1 MKQKNW
7 KHAVA
12 LGLALAIVLSAG
24 ILNSGNWLHANEDET
39 VAQEAPA
46 TEAPATEGV
55 PEETQAT
62 QPAVQGNTVT
72 EQIVL
77 EETKPAETTAPTVA
91 QEETKPVET
100 TAPTVAQEETK
111 PVETTAPTA
120 AQEETKP
127 VETTAPTVAQEET
140 KPVETT
146 APTVAQEETKPAET
160 TAATEETTAP
170 TEETTAP
177 TEETTVPTE
186 ETQPI
191 LEAAELPLT
200 VTLVDTEG
208 NPVGDGTWITTVNF
222 AKGST
227 TATIAAPKVAGYI
240 TPEAISV
247 ERTAETTELT
257 ATAVYE
263 AEPATFTITVKI
275 ENAEQGEVKVN
286 NEKIGDGFTQEMQ
299 EGETFTFTA
308 AAADGC
314 RMKVEG
320 AKLKDESI
328 PGEYTVETNV
338 DKTVTITFKAKT
350 PEELVA
356 EALDPNRSV
365 SIAVH
370 KDADIL
376 YEGDQVTLEAVLSG
390 YDNVN
395 YTLQWRYS
403 LDDQTW
409 QDCPGQTGES
419 MTITMDSTNYKYYW
433 NVLVTITGLKEPA
446 AEQPAAE

>member
-1 MKQKNW
+1 MKQRNW

-12 LGLALAIVLSAG
+12 LALALTIVLSTG

-39 VAQEAPA
+39 VAQ
-46 TEAPATEGV
+46 TESAQ
-55 PEETQAT
+55 ETVA
-62 QPAVQGNTVT
+62 ASQGNMVT

-77 EETKPAETTAPTVA
+77 EPKPTEETKATEASEETKPADDAKADADDTEETTASTEETAASTEETAASTEETTASAEETTAPT
-91 QEETKPVET
+91 EET
-100 TAPTVAQEETK
+100 TASTE
-111 PVETTAPTA
+111 ETTAST
-120 AQEETKP
+120 E
-127 VETTAPTVAQEET
+127 ETTAS
-140 KPVETT
+140 
-146 APTVAQEETKPAET
+146 
-160 TAATEETTAP
+160 TEETTAP

-208 NPVGDGTWITTVNF
+208 NPVGDGTWTTTVNF

-227 TATIAAPKVAGYI
+227 TATIAAPKVSGYI

-263 AEPATFTITVKI
+263 AEPETFTITVKI

-286 NEKIGDGFTQEMQ
+286 DEKIGDGFTQEMQ

-320 AKLKDESI
+320 AKLKDKEV
-328 PGEYTVETNV
+328 PGEYIVETNV
-338 DKTVTITFKAKT
+338 DKTVTITFKEKT
-350 PEELVA
+350 QEELVA

-365 SIAVH
+365 TVTFDVPEDGLH
-370 KDADIL
+370 FGDVVELKADI
-376 YEGDQVTLEAVLSG
+376 QG

-395 YTLQWRYS
+395 YTLQWRWSTDNATWNELAGENGDS
-403 LDDQTW
+403 LKVLVT
-409 QDCPGQTGES
+409 EE
-419 MTITMDSTNYKYYW
+419 NYQYYW
-433 NVLVTITGLKEPA
+433 NVLVTVTGLK
-446 AEQPAAE
+446 

>member
-1 MKQKNW
+1 MKQRNW

-12 LGLALAIVLSAG
+12 LALALTIVLSTG

-39 VAQEAPA
+39 VAESAPA
-46 TEAPATEGV
+46 QEV
-55 PEETQAT
+55 VQETVA
-62 QPAVQGNTVT
+62 ASQGNMVT

-77 EETKPAETTAPTVA
+77 EPKPTEETKATEASEETKPADDAQADADDTEETTASTEETTASTEETAASAEETTASAEETTAPT
-91 QEETKPVET
+91 EET
-100 TAPTVAQEETK
+100 TASTE
-111 PVETTAPTA
+111 ETTAS
-120 AQEETKP
+120 
-127 VETTAPTVAQEET
+127 
-140 KPVETT
+140 
-146 APTVAQEETKPAET
+146 
-160 TAATEETTAP
+160 TEETTAP

-208 NPVGDGTWITTVNF
+208 NPVGDGTWTTTVKF

-227 TATIAAPKVAGYI
+227 KAAIAAPKVAGYI

-263 AEPATFTITVKI
+263 AEPETFTITVKI

-286 NEKIGDGFTQEMQ
+286 GEKVGDGFTQEMQ

-308 AAADGC
+308 QAGDNS
-314 RMKVEG
+314 RMTVTG
-320 AKLKDESI
+320 AHLKDKEV
-328 PGEYTVETNV
+328 PGEYIVETNV
-338 DKTVTITFKAKT
+338 DKTVTITFKEKT

-365 SIAVH
+365 NISFVNVPENGYALGDTATL
-370 KDADIL
+370 KADI
-376 YEGDQVTLEAVLSG
+376 QG

-395 YTLQWRYS
+395 YTIQWRWS
-403 LDDQTW
+403 TDNATWNNVEGGTGDTLEVALDWNNFQ
-409 QDCPGQTGES
+409 
-419 MTITMDSTNYKYYW
+419 YYW
-433 NVLVTITGLKEPA
+433 SILITITGLK
-446 AEQPAAE
+446 

>member
-77 EETKPAETTAPTVA
+77 EETKPAETTAPTV
-91 QEETKPVET
+91 
-100 TAPTVAQEETK
+100 
-111 PVETTAPTA
+111 

-240 TPEAISV
+240 APEAISV

-263 AEPATFTITVKI
+263 AEPETFTITVKI

-286 NEKIGDGFTQEMQ
+286 GEKIGDGFTQEMQ

-308 AAADGC
+308 QAAENS
-314 RMKVEG
+314 RMTVTG
-320 AKLKDESI
+320 AHLKDKEV
-328 PGEYTVETNV
+328 PGEYIVESNV
-338 DKTVTITFKAKT
+338 DSTVTITFKAKT

-376 YEGDQVTLEAVLSG
+376 YEGDQVTLEAILSG

-409 QDCPGQTGES
+409 QDCPGQTGAT